1 MGPQGRCFGAPWA
14 WRIGEQS
21 IPDTWRLLDVM
32 GEMEGD
38 ANGGA
43 GLRFSLRFDPMRA
56 GVDPSLVS
64 VRLSALISR
73 LLGWRRPQ
81 GSVMVAAA
89 VAVYFAALLVSD
101 QQPRRPRRRR
111 LATSAVD
118 RPNSAAARPRAL
130 PAPGDGLRIVSCN
143 DEYSENVIH
152 GASIGAGDKEPVIVA
167 RVQTM
172 PPQVAAGSASTDGES
187 EKEREEVDRF
197 KDLWLSLV
205 EREERLELRMMDLD
219 DLREQEATV
228 RELENRVGVA
238 AVESRLLELKVSSL
252 GEENEKLKAQAS
264 ELDAVRDQLGRA
276 KEKLRLLK
284 ERLQVEREEA
294 QHEAAAL
301 RERVM
306 ELGKN
311 GEDREKELAAEAA
324 SLRKANAELKEENRE
339 LAQMLQDA
347 EQVSSTVSLVHEED
361 VVDEANYLRETNERL
376 TRQIEQLHSDHCAH
390 VEELVYLKWV
400 NACLRHD
407 LRGNDHHPSSAQQDQ
422 DGAGA
427 GMSSAM
433 ELSKSMSYRSSEKAK
448 ELMLQYGNLVLDPAL
463 FSPLNESL
471 YGDGEDH
478 QRRRAQNEPGRSP
491 GVPATGAAAAAAEK
505 RAGHGKLKFLKNI
518 KKLLAS
524 RKRGHGHDRN
534 SIKAPNDEHVEK
546 ALRWLSSSHDA
557 LGGDSSYESTPLS
570 SCDRTPLSS
579 VTTVESRARARGGE
593 TAAEPA
599 VAGPD
604 AEAQLV
610 RSKSDVGA
618 SFGRE
623 GSRYHALR
631 LDRPAG
637 VGPDAFHAPEK
648 MRRYSRSC
656 EAPDHP

>member
-1 MGPQGRCFGAPWA
+1 MGPHGRCFEAPWA
-14 WRIGEQS
+14 WRIGE
-21 IPDTWRLLDVM
+21 PDTWRRLLDVM

-43 GLRFSLRFDPMRA
+43 GLGFSPRFDPMRA
-56 GVDPSLVS
+56 GFDPTLVS
-64 VRLSALISR
+64 VPLSALISR
-73 LLGWRRPQ
+73 LLGWSKKSSQGRKLPQ
-81 GSVMVAAA
+81 GSAMVAAA
-89 VAVYFAALLVSD
+89 VAVYFAALFLSD

-111 LATSAVD
+111 LPAYAVE
-118 RPNSAAARPRAL
+118 RPNSAARPRAL
-130 PAPGDGLRIVSCN
+130 PAPGDGLRFLSSN

-152 GASIGAGDKEPVIVA
+152 GASIGAGDEEPVLVA
-167 RVQTM
+167 RVPTMM
-172 PPQVAAGSASTDGES
+172 PPHVAGSASSYGES

-197 KDLWLSLV
+197 KEMWLSLV
-205 EREERLELRMMDLD
+205 EREQKLELRLMDLD
-219 DLREQEATV
+219 VLREQEATV
-228 RELENRVGVA
+228 RDLENRVGVA
-238 AVESRLLELKVSSL
+238 AVETRLLELKVSSL
-252 GEENEKLKAQAS
+252 REENERLKAEAS
-264 ELDAVRDQLGRA
+264 ELDAVRAQLGRA
-276 KEKLRLLK
+276 KGKLRALK
-284 ERLQVEREEA
+284 ERVQVEREEA
-294 QHEAAAL
+294 QREAAAL

-306 ELGKN
+306 EL
-311 GEDREKELAAEAA
+311 DREKELAAEAA
-324 SLRKANAELKEENRE
+324 SLRKANAELEEENRE
-339 LAQMLQDA
+339 LARMLQDA
-347 EQVSSTVSLVHEED
+347 EHLSSSVSLVHQED
-361 VVDEANYLRETNERL
+361 VLAGANYLREANERL

-448 ELMLQYGNLVLDPAL
+448 ELMLRYGNLGLDPAL
-463 FSPLNESL
+463 FSPLDESL

-478 QRRRAQNEPGRSP
+478 QRRGAQDEPGRSP
-491 GVPATGAAAAAAEK
+491 GVPAPTAAAAAEK

-524 RKRGHGHDRN
+524 SKRGHGHDRK

-579 VTTVESRARARGGE
+579 VTTVDSRARA
-593 TAAEPA
+593 
-599 VAGPD
+599 VAGLE
-604 AEAQLV
+604 AETRLV

-623 GSRYHALR
+623 GSRYQALR
-631 LDRPAG
+631 PDRP
-637 VGPDAFHAPEK
+637 
-648 MRRYSRSC
+648 RSTRLTR
-656 EAPDHP
+656 